1 MSMDVGSKS
10 VRSDINVT
18 PLVDV
23 VLVLLIIFMV
33 ITPMLQRGKPV
44 TLPDAKYVSTLG
56 KGGDPILLS
65 VTKDGRVWLDGEL
78 HSKQGLKDEEI
89 APEVT
94 LEIQARPTVPIM
106 VKIDRDLEYKRVR
119 EVVLEVSKTHVMG
132 VSLAASKIE
141 EREPAG
147 GAGKGAAAGQG
158 GAEQKSEGK

>member
-44 TLPDAKYVSTLG
+44 TLPDAKHVSSLG

-65 VTKDGRVWLDGEL
+65 VTKDGKVWLDGEV
-78 HSKQGLKDEEI
+78 HTKQQLQDAEI
-89 APEVT
+89 ATEIT
-94 LEIQARPTVPIM
+94 TEIQARPTVPIM
-106 VKIDRDLEYKRVR
+106 VKIDRDVEYKRVR

-132 VSLAASKIE
+132 VSLAASK
-141 EREPAG
+141 ADD
-147 GAGKGAAAGQG
+147 
-158 GAEQKSEGK
+158 KSAPEGKSP

>member
-44 TLPDAKYVSTLG
+44 TLPEAKHVSTLG

-65 VTKDGRVWLDGEL
+65 VTKDGRVWLDGDA
-78 HSKQGLKDEEI
+78 HTKQEVKDEQIEQELNI
-89 APEVT
+89 ELQVKPG
-94 LEIQARPTVPIM
+94 VPIM
-106 VKIDRDLEYKRVR
+106 VKVDRDVEYRRVR
-119 EVVLEVSKTHVMG
+119 QVVLEVSKTHVMG
-132 VSLAASKIE
+132 VSLAASKVE
-141 EREPAG
+141 EKSPAG
-147 GAGKGAAAGQG
+147 GEKGGK
-158 GAEQKSEGK
+158 

>member
-44 TLPDAKYVSTLG
+44 TLPEARHVSTLG

-65 VTKDGRVWLDGEL
+65 ITKDGRVWLDGGA
-78 HSKQGLKDEEI
+78 HTKQELKDEQ
-89 APEVT
+89 
-94 LEIQARPTVPIM
+94 IQQELTIELQVQPGVPIM
-106 VKIDRDLEYKRVR
+106 VKVDRDVEYKRVR
-119 EVVLEVSKTHVMG
+119 QVVLEVSKTHVMG

-141 EREPAG
+141 EKSPAG
-147 GAGKGAAAGQG
+147 GAKGGK
-158 GAEQKSEGK
+158 

>member
-44 TLPDAKYVSTLG
+44 TLPDAKHVSTLG

-78 HSKQGLKDEEI
+78 HAKAELKDPQIAEEI
-89 APEVT
+89 N
-94 LEIQARPTVPIM
+94 LEIQARPGIPIM
-106 VKIDRDLEYKRVR
+106 VKVDREVEYKRVR
-119 EVVLEVSKTHVMG
+119 EVVLEVSKTHVLG
-132 VSLAASKIE
+132 VSLAASKIADNSE
-141 EREPAG
+141 KAG
-147 GAGKGAAAGQG
+147 GK
-158 GAEQKSEGK
+158 

>member
-44 TLPDAKYVSTLG
+44 TLPEAKHVSTLG

-65 VTKDGRVWLDGEL
+65 ITKDGRVWLDGDL
-78 HSKQGLKDEEI
+78 HTKQEIKDPDLAQEI
-89 APEVT
+89 N
-94 LEIQARPTVPIM
+94 LEIQAKPGVPIM
-106 VKIDRDLEYKRVR
+106 VKVDRDTEYKRVR
-119 EVVLEVSKTHVMG
+119 EVVLEVSKTHVLG
-132 VSLAASKIE
+132 VSLAASKLDDKS
-141 EREPAG
+141 G
-147 GAGKGAAAGQG
+147 
-158 GAEQKSEGK
+158 KSEGK

>member
-44 TLPDAKYVSTLG
+44 TLPEAKHVSTLG

-65 VTKDGRVWLDGEL
+65 VTKDGRVWLDGDA
-78 HSKQGLKDEEI
+78 HTKQELKDDEI
-89 APEVT
+89 AR
-94 LEIQARPTVPIM
+94 EITVEMQVKPGVPIM
-106 VKIDRDLEYKRVR
+106 VKVDRDVEYKRVR
-119 EVVLEVSKTHVMG
+119 EVVLEVSKTHVLG
-132 VSLAASKIE
+132 VSLAASKLDD
-141 EREPAG
+141 
-147 GAGKGAAAGQG
+147 
-158 GAEQKSEGK
+158 KSEKPEGK

>member
-44 TLPDAKYVSTLG
+44 TLPDAKHVSTLG

-65 VTKDGRVWLDGEL
+65 VTKDGRVWLDGEA
-78 HSKQGLKDEEI
+78 HTKQEVKDEQIEQELNI
-89 APEVT
+89 E
-94 LEIQARPTVPIM
+94 LQAKPGVPIM
-106 VKIDRDLEYKRVR
+106 VKVDRDVEYKRVR
-119 EVVLEVSKTHVMG
+119 QVVLEVSKTHVMG
-132 VSLAASKIE
+132 VSLAASKVE
-141 EREPAG
+141 EKSPAG
-147 GAGKGAAAGQG
+147 AEKGGK
-158 GAEQKSEGK
+158 

>member
-44 TLPDAKYVSTLG
+44 TLPEAKYVSTLG

-65 VTKDGRVWLDGEL
+65 VTKDGRSWLDGEI
-78 HSKQGLKDEEI
+78 HTKQELKDDQIE
-89 APEVT
+89 PELN
-94 LEIQARPTVPIM
+94 LELQARPGVPIM
-106 VKIDRDLEYKRVR
+106 VKVDRDVEYKRVR
-119 EVVLEVSKTHVMG
+119 QVVLEISKTHVMG

-141 EREPAG
+141 EKSSG
-147 GAGKGAAAGQG
+147 GAKGGK
-158 GAEQKSEGK
+158 

>member
-44 TLPDAKYVSTLG
+44 TLPDAKHVSTLG

-65 VTKDGRVWLDGEL
+65 ITKDGRVWLD
-78 HSKQGLKDEEI
+78 KQELKDQDI
-89 APEVT
+89 ATELQT
-94 LEIQARPTVPIM
+94 AMLATPTVPIM
-106 VKIDRDLEYKRVR
+106 VKIDRDTEYKRVR

-132 VSLAASKIE
+132 VSLAAAKTDEQS
-141 EREPAG
+141 P
-147 GAGKGAAAGQG
+147 AAAP
-158 GAEQKSEGK
+158 GAKPEGK

>member
-44 TLPDAKYVSTLG
+44 TLPDAKHVSTLG

-78 HSKQGLKDEEI
+78 HSKQELKDPQIAEEI
-89 APEVT
+89 N
-94 LEIQARPTVPIM
+94 LEIQARPGIPIM
-106 VKIDRDLEYKRVR
+106 VKVDRDVEYKRVR
-119 EVVLEVSKTHVMG
+119 EVVLEVSKTHVLG
-132 VSLAASKIE
+132 VSLAASKIDD
-141 EREPAG
+141 
-147 GAGKGAAAGQG
+147 
-158 GAEQKSEGK
+158 KSEKGGGK

>member
-44 TLPDAKYVSTLG
+44 TLPEAKHVSTLG

-65 VTKDGRVWLDGEL
+65 VTKDGRVWLDGEA
-78 HSKQGLKDEEI
+78 HTKQELKDDQIEQELNI
-89 APEVT
+89 E
-94 LEIQARPTVPIM
+94 LQAKPGVPIM
-106 VKIDRDLEYKRVR
+106 VKVDRDVEYKRVR
-119 EVVLEVSKTHVMG
+119 QVVLEVSKTHVMG
-132 VSLAASKIE
+132 VSLAASQME
-141 EREPAG
+141 EKSPSAAEKG
-147 GAGKGAAAGQG
+147 GK
-158 GAEQKSEGK
+158 